1 MGHNAL
7 KIMLNGYVDKV
18 FKHKVSLK
26 VHNKMAG
33 TRKRADPYFPP
44 LKLRVPINRHQCHIT
59 LKPLDHSAN

>member
-26 VHNKMAG
+26 VHNKI
-33 TRKRADPYFPP
+33 TKPYLRGHLLMP
-44 LKLRVPINRHQCHIT
+44 KLLFRIIQTVGSKQV
-59 LKPLDHSAN
+59 

>member
-26 VHNKMAG
+26 VHNKITKPYLLMPKLPFRIIQTAG
-33 TRKRADPYFPP
+33 SKQ
-44 LKLRVPINRHQCHIT
+44 I
-59 LKPLDHSAN
+59 